1 MSRKL
6 PILAVLLHLRFL
18 PNNLTC
24 EPLRMK
30 RPTYREWDRNDPDS
44 VHALV
49 KRTGLTQGEAAQ
61 EIGLAP
67 RTLRMYL
74 NGRRKCPYH
83 VAARLWLLK

>member
-1 MSRKL
+1 
-6 PILAVLLHLRFL
+6 
-18 PNNLTC
+18 
-24 EPLRMK
+24 MK
-30 RPTYREWDRNDPDS
+30 RPTFHNWDRHNTDA

-74 NGRRKCPYH
+74 NGSRECPYH
-83 VAARLWLLK
+83 VAAMLWLLK